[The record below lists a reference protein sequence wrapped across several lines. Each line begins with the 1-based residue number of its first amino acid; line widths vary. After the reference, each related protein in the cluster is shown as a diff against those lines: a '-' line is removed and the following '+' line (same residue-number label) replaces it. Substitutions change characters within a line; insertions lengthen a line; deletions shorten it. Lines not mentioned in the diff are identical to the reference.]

1 MIEQEFYNLLLQVEH
16 LTDEEQNNLKNILD
30 YKTKIRPRILDEINR
45 LAFKKREINKEILEK
60 FQILDNADKMLAGVL
75 V

>member
-30 YKTKIRPRILDEINR
+30 YKTKIRPKILDEINR
-45 LAFKKREINKEILEK
+45 LGFTKREIEQEILEK
-60 FQILDNADKMLAGVL
+60 FQILEQADKRLAGLFV
-75 V
+75 

>member
-16 LTDEEQNNLKNILD
+16 LTNEEQNNLKNILD